1 MSEDGPN
8 LQNDFFSHA
17 RKEHKTVAIFLMNGK
32 RLVGRIK
39 SFDRFTLLLSG
50 THGDLM
56 LFKHAI
62 STVSIAGDSEAWV
75 HPDDEAARREVSET
89 ASRPAAQES

>member
-1 MSEDGPN
+1 MNEDSPN
-8 LQNDFFSHA
+8 LQNDFFGHA
-17 RKEHKTVAIFLMNGK
+17 RKEHNTVAIFLMNGK

-62 STVSIAGDSEAWV
+62 STVSITGDSEAWA
-75 HPDDEAARREVSET
+75 HPDDEAARHDASES
-89 ASRPAAQES
+89 ADRPAAQGS